1 MISKIKTRFAIGF
14 VAVLFPAAAWADL
27 TGTLTVAAN
36 TSVSMDTGAVVS
48 SGGDFSWNGTTLT
61 PLGSVKALNG
71 ATLGF
76 SGASEYALLTQAL
89 IMQFQSLGSASPIA
103 GLAANS
109 IVAYET
115 NGGNYGKL
123 LVTSVSGGTLVFQYT
138 TYGVSSSGSG
148 GGTPTVTQIQN
159 NYGLIVPGL
168 PNYGI
173 APGSLFI
180 IRGTNLASIPTS
192 SVTLQSSAGAGIPLT
207 LNGASI
213 SVTVNGT
220 TVRPGI
226 YYAGAT
232 QIAAV
237 LPSSTPIGTGTLTV
251 TYAGTPSAAAS
262 IVVVSSAL
270 GLDTYYGSGTG
281 LGVATSPTTG
291 ALYNYTNSISP
302 GSTIVLWG
310 SGLGADTADSDTV
323 FTSTPHPVSSPLTIY
338 IGGVQANVLYAG
350 SAGYPGVN
358 QINVTVPSSVPT
370 GCGVSVVAVSGSIVS
385 NTVTLPFGSGV
396 CSDPV
401 LGYNGTQLTNSGS
414 QSGTYTVG
422 EVTLDQSTTPAVGS
436 TGGQTTGA
444 SAIFEKITYNAAT
457 TSSGITSLGSC
468 AVSTSSTTISI
479 GTIPTIV
486 GLDAGNITVTGPTG
500 TQPLATEAI
509 PTQTGPSGLYFSQL
523 ANSFLPATGGSFTFT
538 GSGGKDVGAFTA
550 TISIGNVLNWTN
562 QSSLSSV
569 TRTNGV
575 TLNWTGGS
583 SNSYVYIQGTSSSNS
598 ASASFLCYAPAS
610 AGQFTVP
617 SYVLL
622 ALPPSTNGTLGIAN
636 GATPTSFTA
645 SGLTNPGIGIIAV
658 SYGITASY
666 N

>member
-1 MISKIKTRFAIGF
+1 M
-14 VAVLFPAAAWADL
+14 
-27 TGTLTVAAN
+27 
-36 TSVSMDTGAVVS
+36 
-48 SGGDFSWNGTTLT
+48 
-61 PLGSVKALNG
+61 
-71 ATLGF
+71 
-76 SGASEYALLTQAL
+76 
-89 IMQFQSLGSASPIA
+89 
-103 GLAANS
+103 
-109 IVAYET
+109 
-115 NGGNYGKL
+115 
-123 LVTSVSGGTLVFQYT
+123 
-138 TYGVSSSGSG
+138 
-148 GGTPTVTQIQN
+148 
-159 NYGLIVPGL
+159 
-168 PNYGI
+168 
-173 APGSLFI
+173 
-180 IRGTNLASIPTS
+180 
-192 SVTLQSSAGAGIPLT
+192 
-207 LNGASI
+207 
-213 SVTVNGT
+213 
-220 TVRPGI
+220 
-226 YYAGAT
+226 
-232 QIAAV
+232 
-237 LPSSTPIGTGTLTV
+237 

-262 IVVVSSAL
+262 ILVVPTAL

>member
-1 MISKIKTRFAIGF
+1 
-14 VAVLFPAAAWADL
+14 
-27 TGTLTVAAN
+27 
-36 TSVSMDTGAVVS
+36 
-48 SGGDFSWNGTTLT
+48 
-61 PLGSVKALNG
+61 
-71 ATLGF
+71 
-76 SGASEYALLTQAL
+76 
-89 IMQFQSLGSASPIA
+89 
-103 GLAANS
+103 
-109 IVAYET
+109 
-115 NGGNYGKL
+115 
-123 LVTSVSGGTLVFQYT
+123 
-138 TYGVSSSGSG
+138 
-148 GGTPTVTQIQN
+148 
-159 NYGLIVPGL
+159 
-168 PNYGI
+168 
-173 APGSLFI
+173 
-180 IRGTNLASIPTS
+180 
-192 SVTLQSSAGAGIPLT
+192 
-207 LNGASI
+207 
-213 SVTVNGT
+213 
-220 TVRPGI
+220 
-226 YYAGAT
+226 
-232 QIAAV
+232 
-237 LPSSTPIGTGTLTV
+237 
-251 TYAGTPSAAAS
+251 
-262 IVVVSSAL
+262 VVVPTAL
-270 GLDTYYGSGTG
+270 GLDTYYGSGSG

-291 ALYNYTNSISP
+291 ALYSYTNSIAP

-323 FTSTPHPVSSPLTIY
+323 FTSNPHAVGTPPTIY

-385 NTVTLPFGSGV
+385 NTITLPFGSGV
-396 CSDPV
+396 CSDPI
-401 LGYNGTQLTNSGS
+401 LGYNGTQLTNSGT
-414 QSGTYTVG
+414 QSGTYSIG
-422 EVTLDQSTTPAVGS
+422 EVTLEQSTTPVVGNS
-436 TGGQTTGA
+436 GGLTTGA
-444 SAIFEKITYNAAT
+444 SAIFEKVTYSAST

-468 AVSTSSTTISI
+468 AVSTSSTTVSI

-500 TQPLATEAI
+500 TQPLSNEAI

-617 SYVLL
+617 PYVLL
-622 ALPPSTNGTLGIAN
+622 ALPPSTNGTLGIATSP
-636 GATPTSFTA
+636 TPTSFTA
-645 SGLTNPGIGIIAV
+645 SGLTNPGIGIIGI
-658 SYGITASY
+658 SYGITAAY